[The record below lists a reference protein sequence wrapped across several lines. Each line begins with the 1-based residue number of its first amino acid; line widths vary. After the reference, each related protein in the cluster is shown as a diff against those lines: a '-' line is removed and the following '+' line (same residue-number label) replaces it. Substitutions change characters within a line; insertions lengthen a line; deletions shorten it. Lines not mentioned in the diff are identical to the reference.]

1 MSTTLK
7 LLFVRNPGELCSAF
21 LRPLLA
27 AAPQLLVKHRME
39 DIKVLLSSE
48 PVDAII
54 LDPDYLRDNIVDDIK
69 HFAPK
74 MPVILLRRPCQ
85 RATPKPPGIA
95 AICSVDPGDEKVFKA
110 IPIFLAFILGKQVP
124 DFGKHNSVPSVDT
137 PLGGDRP
144 FFANLAARGCS
155 PPQDV

>member
-1 MSTTLK
+1 MSTTLT

-21 LRPLLA
+21 LPPLLA

-39 DIKVLLSSE
+39 DIKILLSSE

-54 LDPDYLRDNIVDDIK
+54 LDQDYLRDNIVGHLK
-69 HFAPK
+69 HIAPK
-74 MPVILLRRPCQ
+74 MPVILLRRPSQ
-85 RATPKPPGIA
+85 RATTKPPGIA

-110 IPIFLAFILGKQVP
+110 IPIFLAFILGKPVP
-124 DFGKHNSVPSVDT
+124 AFGEHNSVPAVDS
-137 PLGGDRP
+137 PLGVDRP
-144 FFANLAARGCS
+144 LFANLTARGCS